1 MISAMSYTEGS
12 GEGEGWT
19 EESGESYGPGYETA
33 EPAVATSGEGYGS
46 GYDTAQPAAETYG
59 GESYGQGYETAEGVP
74 PVAPLGPTETDGEG
88 YNTGYAA
95 TAYPGARWDLAPAID
110 GLAEKAWDSV
120 TETAE
125 EAWNWAT
132 GDDEQSGG
140 GGEGGAPAD
149 GGGGAEGAPPYYD
162 PGDGGLP
169 PGGVP
174 DEALCGEGACPVCSQ
189 DRQMSSGCVL
199 EYGHSGEHQCGY
211 GDLYSQGVADI
222 PPPPPLPK
230 CRTVCSV
237 CGQTCML
244 TLGHDGA

>member
-1 MISAMSYTEGS
+1 MQPASYP
-12 GEGEGWT
+12 GERW
-19 EESGESYGPGYETA
+19 
-33 EPAVATSGEGYGS
+33 
-46 GYDTAQPAAETYG
+46 DTA
-59 GESYGQGYETAEGVP
+59 
-74 PVAPLGPTETDGEG
+74 PV
-88 YNTGYAA
+88 
-95 TAYPGARWDLAPAID
+95 ID
-110 GLAEKAWDSV
+110 DLAEKAWDSI

-125 EAWNWAT
+125 DAWNWAT
-132 GDDEQSGG
+132 GGDEQSGG

-174 DEALCGEGACPVCSQ
+174 DEAICGEGACPVCSQ

-211 GDLYSQGVADI
+211 GDVYSQGVTDI

-230 CRTVCSV
+230 CRTQCST

-244 TLGHDGA
+244 VLGHDGTHGCGH